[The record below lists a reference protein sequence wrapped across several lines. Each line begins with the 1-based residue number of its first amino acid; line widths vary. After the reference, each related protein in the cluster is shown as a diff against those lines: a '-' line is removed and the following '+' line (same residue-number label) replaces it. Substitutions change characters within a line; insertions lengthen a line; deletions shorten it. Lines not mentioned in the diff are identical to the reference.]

1 MVRTGWAAR
10 GGRHAVGGTRSAA
23 REMGGW
29 RTGCSNR
36 SDMRMCHPESMFE
49 IADRLLAAVA
59 AGDRLVV
66 ATAVSIDGSAPRAVG
81 TSMAFDGTSV
91 IGSIAGGCV
100 EGAVV
105 ETCELVLADGIPR
118 TVEYGVSDESALSV
132 GLTCGGQLRIHV
144 QVLGEDLIEA
154 LRDRRDLDVCAGFTE
169 RVPVDRHLIVFGAM
183 EFSAALSAAAQ
194 VLGYRVTLCDPRAL
208 FATPERF
215 PGAEIVVAW
224 PTVWFETAE
233 VDERTVICVLSHD
246 ARFDAEIIA
255 LALGS
260 PAAFVGAM
268 GSRRT
273 HDRRVAS
280 LRERGVGEDAIAR
293 LRSPIGLDLGAS
305 TVEETAVAILAEVIA
320 ARSEASARPL
330 STTAGAIHRPSILD
344 ARAAVADSTA
354 ASVLV
359 E

>member
-1 MVRTGWAAR
+1 
-10 GGRHAVGGTRSAA
+10 
-23 REMGGW
+23 
-29 RTGCSNR
+29 
-36 SDMRMCHPESMFE
+36 MFE

-59 AGDRLVV
+59 AGRRLAV
-66 ATAVSIDGSAPRAVG
+66 ATVVSIDGSAPRTVG

-105 ETCELVLADGIPR
+105 EACELVLADGIPQ
-118 TVEYGVSDESALSV
+118 TVEYGVSDESAFSV

-144 QVLGEDLIEA
+144 QILTEDLIEA
-154 LRDRRDLDVCAGFTE
+154 LREQRDLDVCAGFTE
-169 RVPVDRHLIVFGAM
+169 RAPVGRHLIVFGAM

-194 VLGYRVTLCDPRAL
+194 VLGYRVTLCDPRSL

-215 PGAEIVVAW
+215 PGAEVVVSW
-224 PTVWFETAE
+224 PTVWFETAK
-233 VDERTVICVLSHD
+233 VDDRTVICVLSHD
-246 ARFDAEIIA
+246 ARFDAELIA
-255 LALGS
+255 LALES
-260 PAAFVGAM
+260 PAEFVGAM

-280 LRERGVGEDAIAR
+280 LRERGVDEKAIAR

-320 ARSEASARPL
+320 ARSAASALPL
-330 STTAGAIHRPSILD
+330 SITTGAIHP
-344 ARAAVADSTA
+344 ARVP
-354 ASVLV
+354 VG
-359 E
+359 

>member
-1 MVRTGWAAR
+1 
-10 GGRHAVGGTRSAA
+10 
-23 REMGGW
+23 
-29 RTGCSNR
+29 
-36 SDMRMCHPESMFE
+36 MRVCDPEDMFE

-59 AGDRLVV
+59 AGRRLAV
-66 ATAVSIDGSAPRAVG
+66 ATAVSIDGSAPRTVG

-105 ETCELVLADGIPR
+105 EACELVLADGIAQ
-118 TVEYGVSDESALSV
+118 TVEYGVSDESAFSV

-144 QVLGEDLIEA
+144 QLLTEDLIEA
-154 LRDRRDLDVCAGFTE
+154 LREQRDLDVCAGFTE
-169 RVPVDRHLIVFGAM
+169 RALVGRHLIVFGAM

-194 VLGYRVTLCDPRAL
+194 VLGYRVTLCDPRSL

-215 PGAEIVVAW
+215 PGAEVVVSW

-233 VDERTVICVLSHD
+233 VDDRTVICVLSHD
-246 ARFDAEIIA
+246 ARFDAELIA
-255 LALGS
+255 LALES
-260 PAAFVGAM
+260 PAEFVGAM

-280 LRERGVGEDAIAR
+280 LRERGVDEKAIAR

-320 ARSEASARPL
+320 ARSAASALPL
-330 STTAGAIHRPSILD
+330 SITTGAIHR
-344 ARAAVADSTA
+344 ARVP
-354 ASVLV
+354 VG
-359 E
+359 

>member
-1 MVRTGWAAR
+1 M
-10 GGRHAVGGTRSAA
+10 
-23 REMGGW
+23 
-29 RTGCSNR
+29 
-36 SDMRMCHPESMFE
+36 
-49 IADRLLAAVA
+49 
-59 AGDRLVV
+59 
-66 ATAVSIDGSAPRAVG
+66 SIVGSAPRTVG

-118 TVEYGVSDESALSV
+118 TVEYGVSDESAYSV
-132 GLTCGGQLRIHV
+132 GLTCGGELRIHV
-144 QVLGEDLIEA
+144 QVLDEELIGA
-154 LRDRRDLDVCAGFTE
+154 LRGQRSLEVCAGFTE
-169 RVPVDRHLIVFGAM
+169 HPPVDRQLIVFGAM
-183 EFSAALSAAAQ
+183 EFSAALSRAAQ

-224 PTVWFETAE
+224 PTVWFETAG
-233 VDERTVICVLSHD
+233 VNERTVICVLSHD
-246 ARFDAEIIA
+246 ARFDAELIA

-273 HDRRVAS
+273 HDRRIAS
-280 LRERGVGEDAIAR
+280 LRERGVGEEAIAR

-305 TVEETAVAILAEVIA
+305 SVEETAVAILAEVIA
-320 ARSEASARPL
+320 ARSGASARPL
-330 STTAGAIHRPSILD
+330 SVTSGAIHPAPVLD
-344 ARAAVADSTA
+344 AAATA
-354 ASVLV
+354 ATPAARTAAATAAASAAGSVLV
-359 E
+359 EWRGPDRAAKPV

>member
-1 MVRTGWAAR
+1 
-10 GGRHAVGGTRSAA
+10 
-23 REMGGW
+23 
-29 RTGCSNR
+29 
-36 SDMRMCHPESMFE
+36 MRICDPETMFE
-49 IADRLLAAVA
+49 ITDRLLAAVA
-59 AGDRLVV
+59 AGHRLAV
-66 ATAVSIDGSAPRAVG
+66 ATAVSIDGSAPRTVG

-118 TVEYGVSDESALSV
+118 TVEYGVSDESAFSV
-132 GLTCGGQLRIHV
+132 GLTCGGQLRIYV
-144 QVLGEDLIEA
+144 QILTDDLVNA
-154 LRDRRDLDVCAGFTE
+154 LRDQRDLDVCEGFTE
-169 RVPVDRHLIVFGAM
+169 RAPVDRHLIVFGAM

-224 PTVWFETAE
+224 PTVWFERAD
-233 VDERTVICVLSHD
+233 VDDRTVICVLSHD
-246 ARFDAEIIA
+246 ARFDAELIA

-280 LRERGVGEDAIAR
+280 LRERGVGEGTIAR
-293 LRSPIGLDLGAS
+293 LRSPIGLDLGAT

-330 STTAGAIHRPSILD
+330 STTTGAIHRLSTPD
-344 ARAAVADSTA
+344 AGAGVPASTA
-354 ASVLV
+354 GRALV

>member
-1 MVRTGWAAR
+1 MRKEMDWEMHR
-10 GGRHAVGGTRSAA
+10 G
-23 REMGGW
+23 MGGW
-29 RTGCSNR
+29 RTACGKR
-36 SDMRMCHPESMFE
+36 SDMRICDPEAMFE

-59 AGDRLVV
+59 AGHRLAV

-81 TSMAFDGTSV
+81 TSMAFDGTSA

-118 TVEYGVSDESALSV
+118 TVEYGVSDESAFSV

-144 QVLGEDLIEA
+144 QILGEDLIDA
-154 LRDRRDLDVCAGFTE
+154 LRHQRKLEVCAGFTE
-169 RVPVDRHLIVFGAM
+169 HPPVDRHLIVFGAM
-183 EFSAALSAAAQ
+183 EFSAALSTAAQ

-215 PGAEIVVAW
+215 QGAEIVVAW

-233 VDERTVICVLSHD
+233 IDERTVICVLSHD
-246 ARFDAEIIA
+246 ARFDAELIA

-260 PAAFVGAM
+260 SAAFVGAM

-273 HDRRVAS
+273 HDRRIAS
-280 LRERGVGEDAIAR
+280 LRERGVGEEVIAR

-305 TVEETAVAILAEVIA
+305 SVEETAVAILAEVIA

-330 STTAGAIHRPSILD
+330 SRTTGAIHPAPVLD
-344 ARAAVADSTA
+344 AAAAAADSA
-354 ASVLV
+354 AGMLLAD
-359 E
+359 